1 MVAVA
6 MEVETLVAGH
16 DARPV
21 ILGRLAGLSMRTAAG
36 EVVVVAGGVGVAAVT
51 AATASVLA
59 VESFDLVVSV
69 GIAGGFDVAVGSV
82 VVASRSI
89 AADLGCQ
96 TRDGFLSLSEM
107 GLGVDAYDVPV
118 DWAEEFVSRAESTGL
133 PVTTGVIGTVSTITG
148 TAEGAH
154 EHRARNATSAEAMEG
169 FGVATAAAVH
179 DVPFIEVRAVS
190 NSVGPRNVAAWRTAD
205 ALTAIGAV
213 LTAVFGEPWP
223 W

>member
-6 MEVETLVAGH
+6 MEVESLIDGH

-21 ILGRLAGLSMRTAAG
+21 ALGRLTGLSMTTAAG
-36 EVVVVAGGVGVAAVT
+36 EVVIVAGGVGIAAVT
-51 AATASVLA
+51 ASTASVLA
-59 VESFDLVVSV
+59 VEAFDLVVSA
-69 GIAGGFDVAVGSV
+69 GIAGGFDIPIGSV
-82 VVASRSI
+82 IVASRAI

-96 TRDGFLSLSEM
+96 TDGGFLSLSEM
-107 GLGVDAYDVPV
+107 GLGIDAYEVPLEWADVFI
-118 DWAEEFVSRAESTGL
+118 ARAESTGL

-179 DVPFIEVRAVS
+179 GVAFVEVRAVS
-190 NSVGPRNVAAWRTAD
+190 NTVGPRNVAAWRTAD